1 MGARQDCALAERI
14 NVRAKGDEGEARA
27 GIMGSPARCSCFH
40 DCDVKGFL
48 SDHPT
53 LRGFL
58 IIGVIAVVVVALS
71 LQPTL
76 AALFLLARI
85 AFFLAIAFFVYLVWR
100 EQRSN
105 IALWPRRAYAAFYGA
120 AVLAIASLGVYF
132 WRGASGLDAVAFLI
146 ILGLCGFS
154 MWRVW
159 RDQHTYG

>member
-1 MGARQDCALAERI
+1 
-14 NVRAKGDEGEARA
+14 VRR
-27 GIMGSPARCSCFH
+27 
-40 DCDVKGFL
+40 FL

-58 IIGVIAVVVVALS
+58 VIAAIAVVIVALW

-76 AALFLLARI
+76 TALFLLVRI
-85 AFFLAIAFFVYLVWR
+85 AFFLAFAFFIYLVWR
-100 EQRSN
+100 ERRSD
-105 IALWPRRAYAAFYGA
+105 IALWPRRAYVAFYGA
-120 AVLAIASLGVYF
+120 ALLAVASLGVYF
-132 WRGASGLDAVAFLI
+132 WRGASGPDAAAFLV